1 MRHFTQGRSPFRVR
15 LACVKHA
22 ASVQSEPESNSP
34 VQICTKSLLS
44 RNQNLKVLPTRYSL
58 VNEQPPW
65 TSPRREKVL
74 STFSTRLS
82 TTFFAPA
89 KLFRE
94 HSSRRKRESRFYA
107 FDSQLSTV
115 FYFFLIFNLVFIF
128 R

>member
-1 MRHFTQGRSPFRVR
+1 MRHSTHVRRHFRVR

-58 VNEQPPW
+58 VNEQPL
-65 TSPRREKVL
+65 TAFRQREKVL

-89 KLFRE
+89 KLFFRKRP
-94 HSSRRKRESRFYA
+94 SRPKRESRFYA
-107 FDSQLSTV
+107 FDKQLSTV
-115 FYFFLIFNLVFIF
+115 FLS
-128 R
+128 